1 MIYSNKG
8 DADKV
13 GKKLE
18 KSKSHVI
25 EQIIEYSPRS
35 VISKTVLK
43 KITGSITVSCLDTGE
58 EIEEKSLPFDMYVQ
72 IIDGAAE
79 ILIDKEVYKLVL
91 GEGIIIPA
99 HSTHYFNAKEPFKMI
114 STVIKSGYED

>member
-1 MIYSNKG
+1 MIRSNKG
-8 DADKV
+8 DT
-13 GKKLE
+13 GKDGKDLE
-18 KSKSHVI
+18 KSTSHVI
-25 EQIIEYSPRS
+25 SKIIEYLPRS

-43 KITGSITVSCLDTGE
+43 KITGNITVSCLDAGQE
-58 EIEEKSLPFDMYVQ
+58 MEEKSLPFDIYVQ

-79 ILIDKEVYKLVL
+79 ILIDKQVYQMVL

-99 HSTHYFNAKEPFKMI
+99 HSTHHFNANEQFKMI